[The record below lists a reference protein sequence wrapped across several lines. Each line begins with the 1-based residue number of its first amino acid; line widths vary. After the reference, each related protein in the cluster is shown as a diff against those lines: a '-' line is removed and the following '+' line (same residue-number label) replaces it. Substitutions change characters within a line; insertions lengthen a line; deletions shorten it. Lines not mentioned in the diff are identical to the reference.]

1 MGVRLTIGD
10 ALALG
15 SPLAV
20 AAVGGVTTASAI
32 PGWYQSLEKPAWN
45 PPASVFAPVWTTLYL
60 LMGVAMVVARRAAPE
75 RRVRTQAVFGLQLA
89 LNLAW
94 SLAFFGG
101 RNPAAG
107 LAVIVLLWAAIVA
120 TVVEFGRESRLAA
133 VLLLPYLAWVTFAT
147 GLNAEIWRLNRA

>member
-1 MGVRLTIGD
+1 MGVRITIGD

-20 AAVGGVTTASAI
+20 AVVGGVTTASAI

-60 LMGVAMVVARRAAPE
+60 LMGVAMVIARRAAPE
-75 RRVRTQAVFGLQLA
+75 RRHRTQAVFGLQLA

-120 TVVEFGRESRLAA
+120 TVAEFGRASRLAA

-147 GLNAEIWRLNRA
+147 GLNAEIWRLNQP